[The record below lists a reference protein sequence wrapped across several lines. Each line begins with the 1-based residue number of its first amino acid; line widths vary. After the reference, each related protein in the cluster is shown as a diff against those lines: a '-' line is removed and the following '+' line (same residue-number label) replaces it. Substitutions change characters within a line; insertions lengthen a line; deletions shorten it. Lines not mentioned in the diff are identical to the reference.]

1 MNQSIP
7 QTSFKNLE
15 ILKMDPRFSLK
26 IHDIRISIKL
36 PIVVSQCVS
45 ILLSQSS
52 SLLKRGKPMVYACP
66 GEKNSLSVYKLAT
79 EEWAE
84 KQGRKALS
92 ERVYEAF

>member
-1 MNQSIP
+1 
-7 QTSFKNLE
+7 
-15 ILKMDPRFSLK
+15 
-26 IHDIRISIKL
+26 
-36 PIVVSQCVS
+36 
-45 ILLSQSS
+45 
-52 SLLKRGKPMVYACP
+52 MVYACP